1 MTPSGAIEWRPN
13 DVCLLNRP
21 VTIFDREVK
30 EEVIDRSFCLNAGF
44 VLILSLVFS
53 ACSSSSS
60 VVSDSPSQSAKPA
73 AAPSTQTGETSAAAP
88 TAPTPAPSGA
98 VSATPS
104 PTLNPIMKQAAAQ
117 PGVPVAVPESVR
129 RPLNAEEMQKALQ
142 QLPPEVRQRI
152 MGMQKLPTPSP
163 QPTKK

>member
-1 MTPSGAIEWRPN
+1 MIY
-13 DVCLLNRP
+13 
-21 VTIFDREVK
+21 
-30 EEVIDRSFCLNAGF
+30 RSFRLNAGF
-44 VLILSLVFS
+44 VFILSLVLS
-53 ACSSSSS
+53 ACGGSSS
-60 VVSDSPSQSAKPA
+60 VVSDSSSQSAKPA

-98 VSATPS
+98 VNATPS
-104 PTLNPIMKQAAAQ
+104 PTPNPLLKQAAAQ
-117 PGVPVAVPESVR
+117 PGVPVAVPDSVK